1 MLRNLIILGGFA
13 AILAAFPAIYQS
25 NPDAFRGLF
34 SAEPRNMAAGP
45 DVGRSTEKTQPA
57 ALQPLG
63 RKVVVRSD
71 GRGHYAATFRLNG
84 RQVDALV
91 DTGATLVAINT
102 STARRIGI
110 SLNPSDFTQ
119 PVSTANGA
127 VKAALVELDRLEI
140 GRISLDDVQAVVLDD
155 RALQTNLIGMSF
167 LNRLDKFEA
176 KDGTLLLAQ

>member
-13 AILAAFPAIYQS
+13 ALLAVFPAVYQS
-25 NPDAFRGLF
+25 NPDVFRGLL
-34 SAEPRNMAAGP
+34 SAEPGSGVAESGVGP
-45 DVGRSTEKTQPA
+45 VPAKARPA

-63 RKVVVRSD
+63 RKVVVPSD
-71 GRGHYAATFRLNG
+71 GRGHYAAAFRLNG

-91 DTGATLVAINT
+91 DTGATLVAINA

-110 SLNPSDFTQ
+110 SLNPSDFSKS
-119 PVSTANGA
+119 VSTANGPA
-127 VKAALVELDRLEI
+127 KVALVKLDRLEI

-176 KDGTLLLAQ
+176 KDGTLLLVQ